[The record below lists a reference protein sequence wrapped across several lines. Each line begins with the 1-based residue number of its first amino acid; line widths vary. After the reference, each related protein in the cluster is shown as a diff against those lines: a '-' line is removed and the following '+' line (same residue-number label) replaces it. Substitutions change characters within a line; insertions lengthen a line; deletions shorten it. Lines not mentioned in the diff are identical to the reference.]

1 MRIGVTTMVTDQS
14 LDPATLAREVEDHGF
29 DGLYVP
35 EHTHIPA
42 ARTTPAP
49 MGEPLPTPYGRLY
62 DPFVALTAAATATSR
77 IRLGTGVAL
86 LAERDPIATAK
97 AVASLDHLSGG
108 RFTLGIGFGWN
119 VEEMADHGVEFSER
133 REATRDRLGVMRA
146 LWSPEEAGYVGEHAR
161 VAPSWAWPKPA
172 QARLPVWLGAGFG
185 PKALAFLVEEC
196 DGWIPIGG
204 SGLTRTVPQ
213 LRAALEGAG
222 RDPRDFAIVPFGS
235 MPDAGKLEHFASLG
249 IDEVVVNMPDPSPDG
264 ARRFLASTA
273 ATRRETDLN

>member
-1 MRIGVTTMVTDQS
+1 MRIGVTTMVTDVS
-14 LDPATLAREVEDHGF
+14 IDPATLGREVEAHGF

-42 ARTTPAP
+42 DRTTPAP
-49 MGEPLPTPYGRLY
+49 MGEPLPAPYGRLY
-62 DPFVALTAAATATSR
+62 DPFVALTAAASVTER

-119 VEEMADHGVEFSER
+119 VEEMADHGVAFGQR
-133 REATRDRLGVMRA
+133 REVTRDRLRVMRA
-146 LWSPEEAGYVGEHAR
+146 LWSPDETSYEGTHAR
-161 VAPSWAWPKPA
+161 VAPSWSRPKPV
-172 QARLPVWLGAGFG
+172 QSRLPVWLGAGFG
-185 PKALAFLVEEC
+185 PKALAFLVAEC

-204 SGLTRTVPQ
+204 SGLTRNVPL
-213 LRAALEGAG
+213 LRAALEEAG
-222 RDPRDFAIVPFGS
+222 RDPDDFPIVPFGS

-249 IDEVVVNMPDPSPDG
+249 IQEVVVNMPDPSPDG
-264 ARRFLASTA
+264 ARRFLEATA
-273 ATRRETDLN
+273 ATREAADLG